1 MNPGKNQINFLS
13 KQIIALCLSTVII
26 IMGLVKFFTTSNAIF
41 SIDFTG
47 GIEAQIEFNEKI
59 NIEEIK
65 SKLHENSKLEDLSVI
80 QFGKDS
86 EVLIKSKFSGTNNE
100 FQSILLKSFIDNPF
114 KTNRVDLIGPK
125 VGKELQTDALYAV
138 ILSLILI
145 LLYIGFRFDFY
156 YSIGSIAALV
166 HDVMAVLSILLLFD
180 YEISLHV
187 VAALLTIVGYSLNDT
202 IVVFDRIRENILL
215 YKKKKPLFDIINFSL
230 NKTLSRTLITS
241 ITTLLVL
248 FSLYFLG
255 GDSIKLF
262 SFSLIVGVLV
272 GTYSS
277 LFVAS
282 PVLYFFESK
291 QSIKKEEEQ

>member
-1 MNPGKNQINFLS
+1 MKVNKYQINFLS
-13 KQIIALCLSTVII
+13 KQMVAFCISII
-26 IMGLVKFFTTSNAIF
+26 IILMGFFKLFTTNNSIF

-47 GIEAQIEFNEKI
+47 GIEAQIEFEGEI
-59 NIEEIK
+59 NIEAINNTLLD
-65 SKLHENSKLEDLSVI
+65 SNLLEDLSVI
-80 QFGKDS
+80 EFGKES
-86 EVLIKSKFSGTNNE
+86 EILIKSKFTGSNNE
-100 FQSILLKSFIDNPF
+100 FQRILSTLF
-114 KTNRVDLIGPK
+114 KDRLFKINRIDLIGPK
-125 VGKELQTDALYAV
+125 VGKELQNDAMYAV

-145 LLYIGFRFDFY
+145 LLYIGVRFDFY
-156 YSIGSIAALV
+156 YSIGSIAALI
-166 HDVMAVLSILLLFD
+166 HDVMAVLSILLLFN

-187 VAALLTIVGYSLNDT
+187 IAALLTIVGYSLNDT

-215 YKKKKPLFDIINFSL
+215 YKKKSPLFEIINFSL

-248 FSLYFLG
+248 FSLYLLG

-262 SFSLIVGVLV
+262 SFSLIIGVLV

-291 QSIKKEEEQ
+291 QSNKKEEEE

>member
-1 MNPGKNQINFLS
+1 MKPSKNQINFLS
-13 KQIIALCLSTVII
+13 KRIIAFCISITII
-26 IMGLVKFFTTSNAIF
+26 IIGLLKLLTTNNAIV

-47 GIEAQIEFNEKI
+47 GIEAQIEFQEKI
-59 NIEEIK
+59 EIEKIK
-65 SKLHENSKLEDLSVI
+65 NKLTDNSILKDLSII

-86 EVLIKSKFSGTNNE
+86 EVLMKSKFSGTNNE
-100 FQSILLKSFIDNPF
+100 FQEILSKSFKDKPF
-114 KTNRVDLIGPK
+114 KINRIDLIGPK
-125 VGKELQTDALYAV
+125 VGKELQSDAFYAV
-138 ILSLILI
+138 VLALVLI

-156 YSIGSIAALV
+156 YSIGSIAALL
-166 HDVMAVLSILLLFD
+166 HDVLAVLSILLLFN

-187 VAALLTIVGYSLNDT
+187 IAALLTIVGYSLNDT

-215 YKKKKPLFDIINFSL
+215 YKKKNPLFDIINFSL
-230 NKTLSRTLITS
+230 NKTLSRTIITS
-241 ITTLLVL
+241 LTTLLVL
-248 FSLYFLG
+248 LSLYFLG

-291 QSIKKEEEQ
+291 QSEKQKEE